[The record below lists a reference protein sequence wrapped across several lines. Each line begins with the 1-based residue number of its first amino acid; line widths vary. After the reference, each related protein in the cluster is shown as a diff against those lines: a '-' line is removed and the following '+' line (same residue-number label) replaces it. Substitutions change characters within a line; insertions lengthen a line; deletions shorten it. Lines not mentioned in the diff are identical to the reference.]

1 MPCRPQTPHVVIDHP
16 LVSVVIPTYN
26 RGVRVL
32 RAVGSALG
40 QTYPAIEVVV
50 VDDGSTDGTG
60 ALLAERFGGDDRVRC
75 LPRPNGGPAAARN
88 TGLAAARGDF
98 VAFLDSDDEWL
109 PWKLEFQLACLD
121 RLPAAGMVWSDMSAV
136 DPDGRVIA
144 DRYLRTMYRHYAD
157 IRLPAVFTGSIS
169 IPSGAAP
176 GSPAA
181 RVWHGDLF
189 KAMLGGNLVHTSTAL
204 LRADRARAVGGFD
217 ESLAVTGEDFD
228 FHLRTCRLGPVA
240 LADVPTTIYRVGA
253 LDQLTLRE
261 HMVPM
266 AANYMRTVEK
276 ALSAGPAV
284 SETNRR
290 AALGAAHAWLGEEL
304 LAVGDRAAARSHLR
318 AGLRGLGNGTLT
330 RPSRACDP
338 SSAIGGPLRR
348 LLAWIQRLSRA
359 LGGGRG

>member
-1 MPCRPQTPHVVIDHP
+1 MIDHP

-26 RGVRVL
+26 RGVRLL

-40 QTYPAIEVVV
+40 QTHAAIEVVV

-75 LPRPNGGPAAARN
+75 LIRPNGGPAAARN

-109 PWKLEFQLACLD
+109 PWKLGFELACLD
-121 RLPAAGMVWSDMSAV
+121 RLPAAGMVWSDMGAV
-136 DPDGRVIA
+136 DPDGRLIA

-157 IRLPAVFTGSIS
+157 IRLPAVFTGSITL
-169 IPSGAAP
+169 PGGAAP

-189 KAMLGGNLVHTSTAL
+189 TAMLGGNLVHTSTVL
-204 LRADRARAVGGFD
+204 LRADRAEAVGGFD
-217 ESLAVTGEDFD
+217 ESLTLTGEDFD

-240 LADVPTTIYRVGA
+240 FADVPTTIYRVGA
-253 LDQLTLRE
+253 PDQLTLRE

-266 AANYMRTVEK
+266 AANYLRTVEK
-276 ALSAGPAV
+276 AVSAGSPV
-284 SETNRR
+284 SDTDRR

-304 LAVGDRAAARSHLR
+304 LAAGDRAAARSHLR
-318 AGLRGLGNGTLT
+318 AGLRGPRRT
-330 RPSRACDP
+330 RSLALLLLATVPSAL
-338 SSAIGGPLRR
+338 AGPLRR
-348 LLAWIQRLSRA
+348 VLAWIRRLSRVP
-359 LGGGRG
+359 GGDRG